1 MSKKIMAI
9 NSGSSS
15 LKFQLF
21 NMPEENIIVKGIF
34 ERINDPK
41 GMLFSYTVKGEKRRT
56 ELKIISHVE
65 AVHYLLNF
73 LLEEK
78 FVETLDEL
86 EGVGHRVAHG
96 GEFFKSSSLVLEKE
110 MEQISQLAK
119 LAPLHNPVNLAGI
132 QAFKKSLPKCPQVAV
147 FDTSFHQTL
156 PESQY
161 IYPIPMK
168 YYHENKIRRY
178 GFHGTSHQYV
188 AQKAAE
194 IMNKELS
201 DVNLITCHLGN
212 GASVCGVKE
221 GKSYVTSMGFTPL
234 AGLMMGTR
242 SGDIDPSII
251 PFLQKERGM
260 SADEI
265 SDLLNNQSGLLGIS
279 ELSNDFRD
287 VIEVA
292 DNGNKQAVL
301 ALDIFI
307 SRVKQ
312 TIGAYAAEMGGIDGL
327 VFTAG
332 LGENS
337 AKIREKCCEGLEF
350 LKVNIEKNKNERNDV
365 IISTSKSGVEVL
377 VIPTNEELMIAK
389 ETVSLI

>member
-1 MSKKIMAI
+1 MAI
-9 NSGSSS
+9 NAGSSS

-21 NMPEENIIVKGIF
+21 NMPEENIIVKGVF

-41 GMLFSYTVKGEKRRT
+41 GMLFSYTVKDEKRRT
-56 ELKIISHVE
+56 ALKIISHVE

-201 DVNLITCHLGN
+201 DLNLITCHLGN

-287 VIEVA
+287 VIEAA

-365 IISTSKSGVEVL
+365 IISPSKSGVEVL